1 MVIDTGGHHG
11 LGLVRSIDCY
21 LELGTT
27 AHLLRDRIANYE
39 LTDEISTSIF
49 KLFCCML
56 GCKVSKDVKPGET
69 GEDQQPVDEVT
80 EGFPNVDLY
89 FAAFFRPSLMV
100 QDD

>member
-1 MVIDTGGHHG
+1 
-11 LGLVRSIDCY
+11 
-21 LELGTT
+21 
-27 AHLLRDRIANYE
+27 
-39 LTDEISTSIF
+39 
-49 KLFCCML
+49 ML

-100 QDD
+100 QDDWHSIMV